1 MRMAIAFKHLAKR
14 PDGRT
19 HIAGRRL
26 TPYDMLCQYE
36 LGGTPETLSEGY
48 DLSLAEV
55 YEALAYAFDHPDQME
70 RIREDNK
77 AADER
82 IIDQLPEHL
91 REIARQT
98 AAADELAYQETA
110 RNAREAR
117 RGIPVP

>member
-1 MRMAIAFKHLAKR
+1 MAFKHLAKR

-26 TPYDMLCQYE
+26 TPYDMLCQHE
-36 LGGTPETLSEGY
+36 LGDTPETLSEEY
-48 DLSLAEV
+48 DLTLAEV
-55 YEALAYAFDHPDQME
+55 YEALAYAFDHPDEMD

-77 AADER
+77 TAHQR
-82 IIDQLPEHL
+82 VIDQLPEHL

-110 RNAREAR
+110 RKTKEAR
-117 RGIPVP
+117 HGIPVQ